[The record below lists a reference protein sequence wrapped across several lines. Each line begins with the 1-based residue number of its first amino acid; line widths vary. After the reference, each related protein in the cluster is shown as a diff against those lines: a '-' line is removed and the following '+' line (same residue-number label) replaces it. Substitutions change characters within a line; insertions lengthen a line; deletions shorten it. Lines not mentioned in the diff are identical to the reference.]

1 MQGAGLGKTKKRVVK
16 RAEEMSGYLVKRA
29 QAVIN
34 LSLEEIASRH
44 GLGIPHYVVLALLAE
59 TPGLP
64 NAELARKAFVTPQ
77 SMNEVLQQLEA
88 SGLVK
93 RQPSPSNARILNA
106 QLTQMGERTWRSVND
121 DVLDLEE
128 RLLLGLSREE
138 VRTLN
143 RSLEMII
150 RNMAPMP

>member
-1 MQGAGLGKTKKRVVK
+1 MGKTKKRVVK
-16 RAEEMSGYLVKRA
+16 RAEDMSGYLVNRA
-29 QAVIN
+29 QSVIN
-34 LSLEEIASRH
+34 LSLEEIVARH
-44 GLGIPHYVVLALLAE
+44 GLGIPHYVVLILLAE

-88 SGLVK
+88 SGFVE
-93 RQPSPSNARILNA
+93 RQPNPSNARIRNA
-106 QLTQMGERTWRSVND
+106 QLTATGEKKWQSVND
-121 DVLDLEE
+121 EVLDLEE

-138 VRTLN
+138 VRALN
-143 RSLEMII
+143 RSLEKII

>member
-1 MQGAGLGKTKKRVVK
+1 MGKANKRVVT

-29 QAVIN
+29 QSMIN
-34 LSLEEIASRH
+34 LSLEKIVSKH
-44 GLGIPHYVVLALLAE
+44 GLGIPQYVVLALLAE

-88 SGLVK
+88 SGLVE

-106 QLTQMGERTWRSVND
+106 QLTQTGERKWRSVND
-121 DVLDLEE
+121 EVLELEE
-128 RLLLGLSREE
+128 RLLLGLSRDE
-138 VRTLN
+138 VRALN
-143 RSLEMII
+143 RSLETII
-150 RNMAPMP
+150 RNMTPTP